1 MPWLAVNDKSI
12 PSFIKGQKIEVS
24 KVELYE
30 VRVESPNSNSVCVYS
45 VLDFSRLLV
54 SNIMLCFVNFF
65 FWGGAVVGWWGV
77 GTWWCYGK
85 AIKGIC
91 SWVIVWIQ
99 I

>member
-65 FWGGAVVGWWGV
+65 WGGGVGWWGGGV
-77 GTWWCYGK
+77 LVLGGVMVK
-85 AIKGIC
+85 P
-91 SWVIVWIQ
+91 
-99 I
+99 